1 MKYHLCQNEL
11 EDEAS
16 GTFFSSRV
24 IHLKITHEGRT
35 GGRRC
40 TTMKNYSRLIP
51 VTPLTPLTPNTFQQ
65 LLTLHKRGYETL
77 SGSVD
82 KQARDFSRIL
92 QERRTQILQGER
104 ASLWQILEML
114 QDTGKRMGS
123 LISQKLFFEIVHEI
137 IKNYDSF
144 TLMVSLFSFLNY

>member
-1 MKYHLCQNEL
+1 MK
-11 EDEAS
+11 
-16 GTFFSSRV
+16 
-24 IHLKITHEGRT
+24 EGPV
-35 GGRRC
+35 GRDTQLR
-40 TTMKNYSRLIP
+40 KNCSRLIP
-51 VTPLTPLTPNTFQQ
+51 VTPVTPLTPNTFQQ

>member
-1 MKYHLCQNEL
+1 MK
-11 EDEAS
+11 
-16 GTFFSSRV
+16 
-24 IHLKITHEGRT
+24 EGPV
-35 GGRRC
+35 GGDTQLR
-40 TTMKNYSRLIP
+40 KNYSRLIP

-144 TLMVSLFSFLNY
+144 TLMVSLFSFLND

>member
-1 MKYHLCQNEL
+1 MHNYE
-11 EDEAS
+11 
-16 GTFFSSRV
+16 
-24 IHLKITHEGRT
+24 
-35 GGRRC
+35 
-40 TTMKNYSRLIP
+40 KNYSRLIP

-144 TLMVSLFSFLNY
+144 TLMVSLFSFLND

>member
-1 MKYHLCQNEL
+1 MK
-11 EDEAS
+11 
-16 GTFFSSRV
+16 
-24 IHLKITHEGRT
+24 EGPV
-35 GGRRC
+35 GRDTQLR
-40 TTMKNYSRLIP
+40 KNYSRLIP
-51 VTPLTPLTPNTFQQ
+51 VTPVTPLTPNTFQQ

-144 TLMVSLFSFLNY
+144 TLMVSLLSYLNY